1 MTRYTLDRAPVT
13 LVEDQIGR
21 TQSVTPEGFLLCE
34 GVRIART
41 GPMLYRADEVPEIE
55 PNPNGA
61 MVTLLRDADVL
72 FSPETI
78 ASFVGKPV
86 TNDHPSDL
94 VGPETWR
101 EVSGGVVLNVRRGE
115 GADSEHLV
123 ADLLVTDAGCIAD
136 VRAGKREVSCGYD
149 TEAETVSPGL
159 GRVTKIVGN
168 HVALVDRGRC
178 GPSCAILDEDTAM
191 AEKAKRTVW
200 DRLVTAFKANDEAAF
215 QEELEAAK
223 GEGEGQHIH
232 VHLNGQPETEEP
244 KKDEAEPAAPDDWK
258 ARMEAAIAAIAAQVA
273 KMQGAERAE
282 AEATMK
288 DEEPAPEK
296 EEEDKSEVKD
306 EKPEEE
312 EEKKPV
318 MDAAVLNEQFRDT
331 ISRAEILAPGLTLP
345 KFDAKAPRLMVDAMC
360 QLRVKAL
367 SAAFDNEAM
376 RPHVAALAGA
386 NPDFKKMTCDQA
398 ALVFRGASELAKVA
412 NNRGGET
419 AAPLQIGGQMTAAK
433 YADRFIKP
441 RRGN

>member
-232 VHLNGQPETEEP
+232 VHLNGQPEAEEP
-244 KKDEAEPAAPDDWK
+244 KKDEAEPDDWK

>member
-13 LVEDQIGR
+13 LVAEQIGR
-21 TQSVTPEGFLLCE
+21 SQSVTPDGFLLCE

-41 GPMLYRADEVPEIE
+41 GPMLYRPEEVPEIE

-72 FSPETI
+72 FAPETI

-86 TNDHPSDL
+86 TNDHPSEL
-94 VGPETWR
+94 VGPDTWR
-101 EVSGGVVLNVRRGE
+101 DVSGGVVLNVRRGE

-123 ADLLVTDAGCIAD
+123 ADLLVTDASCIAD

-191 AEKAKRTVW
+191 AKEAKRTVW

-223 GEGEGQHIH
+223 GENEGQHIH
-232 VHLNGQPETEEP
+232 VHVNGQPEAEEP
-244 KKDEAEPAAPDDWK
+244 KKDEAETAEPDDWK
-258 ARMEAAIAAIAAQVA
+258 TRMEAAIAAIAEQVA
-273 KMQGAERAE
+273 KMQRAGAEE
-282 AEATMK
+282 PIK
-288 DEEPAPEK
+288 DEDPAPEK
-296 EEEDKSEVKD
+296 EEEEKSEVKD

-318 MDAAVLNEQFRDT
+318 MDAAALNEQFRDT
-331 ISRAEILAPGLTLP
+331 ISRAEILAPGLSLP
-345 KFDAKAPRLMVDAMC
+345 KFDAKSPRLMVDAMC

-367 SAAFDNEAM
+367 STAFDNESM
-376 RPHVAALAGA
+376 RPHVAAIAGA
-386 NPDFKKMTCDQA
+386 KPDFKKMTCDQA

-412 NNRGGET
+412 NTRGGDT
-419 AAPLQIGGQMTAAK
+419 AAPLQIGGAMTAAK
-433 YADRFIKP
+433 YSDRFIKP

>member
-86 TNDHPSDL
+86 TNDHPSEL
-94 VGPETWR
+94 VGPDTWR
-101 EVSGGVVLNVRRGE
+101 DVSGGVVLNVRRGE

-123 ADLLVTDAGCIAD
+123 ADLLITDAGCIAD

-232 VHLNGQPETEEP
+232 VHLNGQPEAEEP
-244 KKDEAEPAAPDDWK
+244 KKDEAELDDWK

-386 NPDFKKMTCDQA
+386 KPDFKKMTCDQA

-412 NNRGGET
+412 NNRGGKT

>member
-223 GEGEGQHIH
+223 GENEGQHIH
-232 VHLNGQPETEEP
+232 VHLNGQPEAEEP
-244 KKDEAEPAAPDDWK
+244 KKDEAEPDDWK

-386 NPDFKKMTCDQA
+386 KPDFKKMTCDQA

-412 NNRGGET
+412 NNRGGKT

>member
-1 MTRYTLDRAPVT
+1 
-13 LVEDQIGR
+13 
-21 TQSVTPEGFLLCE
+21 
-34 GVRIART
+34 
-41 GPMLYRADEVPEIE
+41 MLYRADEVPEIE

-232 VHLNGQPETEEP
+232 VHLNGQPEAEEP
-244 KKDEAEPAAPDDWK
+244 KKDEAEPDDWK
-258 ARMEAAIAAIAAQVA
+258 ARMEAAIAAIAEQVA

-288 DEEPAPEK
+288 DEDPAPEK

-318 MDAAVLNEQFRDT
+318 MDAAALNEQFRDT

-386 NPDFKKMTCDQA
+386 KPDFKKMTCDQA

-412 NNRGGET
+412 NTRGGET

-433 YADRFIKP
+433 YADRFIKS